1 MDVADLPQSIPQT
14 SAFSPSRRR
23 SPFVL
28 FRTRYGQ
35 PPHAGVAAGGGRSSA
50 MSRSNVLEQFPRDR
64 DLSHLEDD
72 VAAMALNALLWGPYN
87 PEI

>member
-1 MDVADLPQSIPQT
+1 MDVADLPQSVPQT
-14 SAFSPSRRR
+14 SAFSPIKAQVS
-23 SPFVL
+23 

-50 MSRSNVLEQFPRDR
+50 MSRRNVLEQFPRHR

-72 VAAMALNALLWGPYN
+72 VAAMALNARLWGPYN